1 MSQYFPPYNNPS
13 ENIKVEL
20 DLSNYA
26 TKKDIN
32 DITHVGV
39 SGFVSNTNL
48 AALKTEVDKIDA
60 DKLKTVPVDLAKLS
74 NVVKNEVVKKIDYN
88 TKVANIESQIA
99 SVTKNTVD
107 NLADITKL
115 KAVDTNN
122 FVLKTKLASD
132 VTSLENKIDTVDK
145 KIPDISGLATKTSL
159 TSYLQTATFNSK
171 VTEVENK
178 IKSADIIA
186 KSANT
191 KANTIRSDL
200 TSYATKTDVA
210 TDITAIKN
218 DYVTNASLTSQ
229 LNDLKSQHTID
240 EVKKVEDKVNEN
252 KKEIIF
258 VKGFFSYE
266 YHSNL
271 VYDCK
276 LNSFKIYASSYIL
289 DWKPKNIY
297 DPSNKN
303 ELSSTQNINNFYRRI
318 KNISG
323 ELYVSF
329 SGNYF
334 VQDIVNISNNV
345 INIYCVYKS
354 DPIDFSRNNK
364 LTIQNALFGA
374 IEITKNAN
382 TSKYKYKGYG
392 ICFDE
397 SEEFTHV
404 RKEGNFNHTTPA
416 RNVIIF
422 GADMSFSK
430 HANNKANNIYVMGKD
445 YIQKINDT
453 TIYAEKMFYRN
464 FTDPG
469 HKFILSFHYN
479 GDNSYLFVNGREELK
494 FKTKTNQIINTNL
507 CLGNLSNNWTKNEYA
522 KTSLY
527 GNIYDFVV
535 DYKPI
540 VGTTTIYDMHRYL
553 MTKHNIIT

>member
-13 ENIKVEL
+13 KNIKVEL

-32 DITHVGV
+32 DITHVDV
-39 SGFVSNTNL
+39 TGFVSKTNL
-48 AALKTEVDKIDA
+48 AALKTGVDKIDA

-74 NVVKNEVVKKIDYN
+74 NVVKNEVVKKTDYN
-88 TKVANIESQIA
+88 AKVTNIESRIA
-99 SVTKNTVD
+99 GVTKNTVD

-132 VTSLENKIDTVDK
+132 VTTLENKIDIVDK

-159 TSYLQTATFNSK
+159 SDYLQTSTFISK

-178 IKSADIIA
+178 IQSADIIA
-186 KSANT
+186 KSANS

-200 TSYATKTDVA
+200 TGYAKKADVA
-210 TDITAIKN
+210 TDITSIKN
-218 DYVTNASLTSQ
+218 NYVTNVNLTSQ
-229 LNDLKSQHTID
+229 LNNLKSQHITD
-240 EVKKVEDKVNEN
+240 EVKKIEDKVNEN
-252 KKEIIF
+252 KKEITF
-258 VKGFFSYE
+258 VRGFNLYE
-266 YHSNL
+266 HNSDL

-276 LNSFKIYASSYIL
+276 LNSFKILSYGISR
-289 DWKPKNIY
+289 WKSKNIY
-297 DPSNKN
+297 DPS
-303 ELSSTQNINNFYRRI
+303 I
-318 KNISG
+318 KNV
-323 ELYVSF
+323 LYPVRIIKLLSPNIKNDSKGLHVF
-329 SGNYF
+329 FNGGSYLH
-334 VQDIVNISNNV
+334 QDIIAIPNNV
-345 INIYCVYKS
+345 INIYCVYEL
-354 DPIDFSRNNK
+354 DPTDLSRNNEF
-364 LTIQNALFGA
+364 TIQNALFGA

-404 RKEGNFNHTTPA
+404 RKEGNFNHTTSA
-416 RNVIIF
+416 RNLIIF

-453 TIYAEKMFYRN
+453 TIYAEKMFYGN

-469 HKFILSFHYN
+469 HKFILSLHYN
-479 GDNSYLFVNGREELK
+479 GNDSYLFVNGREELK
-494 FKTKTNQIINTNL
+494 FKTKADLKINNQL
-507 CLGNLSNNWTKNEYA
+507 CLGNLSFDWTKDES
-522 KTSLY
+522 KTTSLY

-535 DYKPI
+535 DYKAI
-540 VGTTTIYDMHRYL
+540 VGTTTIYDMHQYL

>member
-1 MSQYFPPYNNPS
+1 MNQYVPPYNNPS
-13 ENIKVEL
+13 ENIKVAL

-32 DITHVGV
+32 DLTHVDV
-39 SGFVSNTNL
+39 SSFTSKTIS

-74 NVVKNEVVKKIDYN
+74 NVVKNEVVKKTDYN
-88 TKVANIESQIA
+88 TKITNIESQIA
-99 SVTKNTVD
+99 GVTKNTVD

-132 VTSLENKIDTVDK
+132 VTTLENKIDTVDK

-171 VTEVENK
+171 
-178 IKSADIIA
+178 
-186 KSANT
+186 
-191 KANTIRSDL
+191 
-200 TSYATKTDVA
+200 TDVA

-229 LNDLKSQHTID
+229 LNDLKSQHITD

-303 ELSSTQNINNFYRRI
+303 ELSSNQNINNFYPSI

-345 INIYCVYKS
+345 INIYCVYKL
-354 DPIDFSRNNK
+354 DPIDFSKNNK
-364 LTIQNALFGA
+364 FTIQNALFG
-374 IEITKNAN
+374 
-382 TSKYKYKGYG
+382 
-392 ICFDE
+392 
-397 SEEFTHV
+397 EEFTHV
-404 RKEGNFNHTTPA
+404 QKEGNFNHTTPA

-469 HKFILSFHYN
+469 HKLMLSLHYN
-479 GDNSYLFVNGREELK
+479 GDNSYLFANGREELK
-494 FKTKTNQIINTNL
+494 CKKKTIK
-507 CLGNLSNNWTKNEYA
+507 
-522 KTSLY
+522 
-527 GNIYDFVV
+527 
-535 DYKPI
+535 
-540 VGTTTIYDMHRYL
+540 
-553 MTKHNIIT
+553 